1 MNSSSAKLG
10 CPPSDPNAKLRAM
23 KPRQLGQISLAR
35 ILEREEPAFVATQ
48 LIPSATKEALDPY
61 RSWLEP
67 NALDPATGLL
77 ILPIQTYVVRTRHH
91 NILIDTCLGED
102 KTVRWHQPW
111 HKMRDLSFLQDLA
124 VLGLRPEDIHY
135 VMCTHLHGDHVG
147 WNTRLIGGRWVP
159 TFPNA
164 RYVIS
169 HSELD
174 YFRAFNRMASADE
187 YEECIDESVL
197 PIVEAGQA
205 VLVGNDFALDD
216 EVWIEPMPGHTPG
229 HYGVRLRSNG
239 AEGVMIGDLMHS
251 PVQCAEPDW
260 HAGSDLEPA
269 VARQSRRQFL
279 EAVADTDTLVL
290 TAHFPSPSIG
300 HIRRHAAAFRFNYLE
315 E

>member
-1 MNSSSAKLG
+1 MKALAPQPGCQESA
-10 CPPSDPNAKLRAM
+10 PNARLRVM
-23 KPRQLGQISLAR
+23 KPRQLGDISLSR
-35 ILEREEPAFVATQ
+35 ILEREEPSFVATQ
-48 LIPSATKEALDPY
+48 LIPNATKEALEPY

-67 NALDPATGLL
+67 RALDPATGLL

-102 KTVRWHQPW
+102 KTVRWHESW
-111 HKMRDLSFLQDLA
+111 HKLKGLSFLRDLA
-124 VLGLRPEDIHY
+124 TLGLRPEDIHY

-164 RYVIS
+164 RYVMS
-169 HSELD
+169 RVELD
-174 YFRAFNRMASADE
+174 YYRAFNRMASADE

-197 PIVEAGQA
+197 PVVEAGQA

-216 EVWIEPMPGHTPG
+216 EVWIDPMPGHTPG
-229 HYGVRLRSNG
+229 HYGVHLRSKG
-239 AEGVMIGDLMHS
+239 AEAIMIGDLMHS
-251 PVQCAEPDW
+251 PVQCVEPDW
-260 HAGSDLEPA
+260 HSGSDLEPA
-269 VARQSRRQFL
+269 LARQSRWQFL
-279 EAVADTDTLVL
+279 ESVANTDRLVM

-300 HIRRHAAAFRFNYLE
+300 HIRRHGMAFRFDYIE

>member
-1 MNSSSAKLG
+1 MNKSMVKVSCQESA
-10 CPPSDPNAKLRAM
+10 PNARLRVM
-23 KPRQLGQISLAR
+23 KPRKLGEISLSR
-35 ILEREEPAFVATQ
+35 ILEREEPTFVATR
-48 LIPSATKEALDPY
+48 LIPNATKEALEPY

-67 NALDPATGLL
+67 RALDPATGLL

-102 KTVRWHQPW
+102 KTVRWHEPW
-111 HKMRDLSFLQDLA
+111 HKLKGLSYLRDLA
-124 VLGLRPEDIHY
+124 ALGLQPEDIHY

-169 HSELD
+169 HAELD
-174 YFRAFNRMASADE
+174 YYRTFNRMASADE
-187 YEECIDESVL
+187 YEECIDECVL
-197 PIVEAGQA
+197 PVVEAGQA

-216 EVWIEPMPGHTPG
+216 EVWIDPMPGHTPG
-229 HYGVRLRSNG
+229 HYGVHLRSHG
-239 AEGVMIGDLMHS
+239 AEAIMIGDLMHS

-260 HAGSDLEPA
+260 HSGSDLEPA
-269 VARQSRRQFL
+269 LARQSRWQFL
-279 EAVADTDTLVL
+279 ESVADTDRLVL

-300 HIRRHAAAFRFNYLE
+300 HVRRQGMAFRFDYIE
-315 E
+315 D